1 MVERKRYVYRSNLTF
16 LPKQVILVAVS
27 DIGALEPGLDAQS
40 STSIVVHLT
49 YRSAV
54 PTTVFRES
62 GGHILDFK
70 IFTYLTYF

>member
-1 MVERKRYVYRSNLTF
+1 MVERKRYVHRSNLTF

-27 DIGALEPGLDAQS
+27 DIGAQEPGFDAQI

-62 GGHILDFK
+62 GGQILDIK
-70 IFTYLTYF
+70 ICSYLTYF